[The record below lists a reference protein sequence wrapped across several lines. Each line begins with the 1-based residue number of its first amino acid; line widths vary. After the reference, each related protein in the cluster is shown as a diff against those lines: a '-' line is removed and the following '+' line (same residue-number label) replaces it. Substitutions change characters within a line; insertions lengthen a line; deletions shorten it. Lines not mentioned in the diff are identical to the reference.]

1 MRQLCHVAFLTLA
14 CVGLIWGQSEQE
26 ALKRIAELEA
36 RLARAEA
43 LIEQLLARS
52 ASPTPA
58 PVIEEL
64 TAKPA
69 AVPAPEVIA
78 SQTPPVRQTM
88 PQELLPNLGL
98 IGAVASFSA
107 GIHSGPYATSRGDY
121 LGGSV
126 ALPLLRAPG
135 GQLLYEFSAGLTR
148 SSGNLRVRS
157 NVAQVANLAV
167 LGAAGLNDALIG
179 AGAAPF
185 PVDVDTRSRVD
196 LLQVVPFGLRY
207 QARGL
212 DRWRLRPYL
221 AAGFGLY
228 VTLSTQTT
236 LTGLRPNATL
246 PPELT
251 RALNGLFGNGAPFGG
266 ALIGGQITAARELTA
281 LGLPSGQGG
290 LSPGMQTGGGIEW
303 RIRPRFSLG
312 ADIRWNRL
320 SNGISFFTVA
330 PRSSFHF

>member
-1 MRQLCHVAFLTLA
+1 MRQLCHVSFLTLA
-14 CVGLIWGQSEQE
+14 CVGLIWGQSQQE
-26 ALKRIAELEA
+26 ALQRIAELEA

-43 LIEQLLARS
+43 LIEQLMART
-52 ASPTPA
+52 AAPA
-58 PVIEEL
+58 TVVEEMR
-64 TAKPA
+64 AKPA
-69 AVPAPEVIA
+69 IEARPEVLA
-78 SQTPPVRQTM
+78 SQTPPARQSL

-98 IGAVASFSA
+98 IGAIASFSS
-107 GIHSGPYATSRGDY
+107 GVNSGPYATGRGSF

-126 ALPLLRAPG
+126 ALPLMRAPG

-148 SSGNLRVRS
+148 SSGDLRVRS

-167 LGAAGLNDALIG
+167 LGASGLNDALLG
-179 AGAAPF
+179 TGAAPF
-185 PVDVDTRSRVD
+185 PVDVDTHSRVD
-196 LLQVVPFGLRY
+196 LLQVLPFGLRY

-212 DRWRLRPYL
+212 ERWQLRPYL
-221 AAGFGLY
+221 VAGLGLY

-236 LTGLRPNATL
+236 LTGLRSNATL

-251 RALNGLFGNGAPFGG
+251 RALNGLFGTGAPFGG
-266 ALIGGQITAARELTA
+266 ALIGGQITAARELTN

-290 LSPGMQTGGGIEW
+290 LTPGLQTGAGIEL
-303 RIRPRFSLG
+303 RLRSRFSLG

-320 SNGISFFTVA
+320 GNGVNFLTVA